1 MNITFYTT
9 SDPPKKLE
17 KSLTA
22 IGNAH
27 ALSPTAEV
35 TVLNPVIVCNYNA
48 QLLAA
53 NYCYIDTFQRYYFCS
68 LATDTASRLIVSCTC
83 DYLMSWASQIKQ
95 CPATIIRAEQAGVNY
110 IIDNQLPIDQNR
122 FFVEGKIIGNT
133 ALEYRSDDPYKY
145 LLIVN

>member
-17 KSLTA
+17 KTLTA

-83 DYLMSWASQIKQ
+83 DYLMSWADYIKR
-95 CPATIIRAEQAGVNY
+95 CPANIIRAEQAGVNY
-110 IIDNQLPIDQNR
+110 VVDRQLPIDSSR
-122 FFVEGKIIGNT
+122 FFIEGKRFDLT
-133 ALEYRSDDPYKY
+133 PLQYTEDTPYKY
-145 LLIVN
+145 LLITN

>member
-17 KSLTA
+17 KALTG

-27 ALSPTAEV
+27 ALSPTTEV

-68 LATDTASRLIVSCTC
+68 LATDTASRLIISCTC

-95 CPATIIRAEQAGVNY
+95 CPANIIRAEQAGVNY
-110 IIDNQLPIDQNR
+110 VVDRQLPIDSSR
-122 FFVEGKIIGNT
+122 FFIEGKKFDT
-133 ALEYRSDDPYKY
+133 TPLQYTETTPYKY
-145 LLIVN
+145 LLITN